1 MGSICN
7 LIFGLGE
14 EEPAEQFVTVLLITA
29 NQQIV
34 CPSPLFSMTTQG
46 VSMVRPLTVGAV
58 VLFCFVLFLH
68 PTV

>member
-34 CPSPLFSMTTQG
+34 CPSPLFFYDYSG
-46 VSMVRPLTVGAV
+46 SVHG
-58 VLFCFVLFLH
+58 
-68 PTV
+68 